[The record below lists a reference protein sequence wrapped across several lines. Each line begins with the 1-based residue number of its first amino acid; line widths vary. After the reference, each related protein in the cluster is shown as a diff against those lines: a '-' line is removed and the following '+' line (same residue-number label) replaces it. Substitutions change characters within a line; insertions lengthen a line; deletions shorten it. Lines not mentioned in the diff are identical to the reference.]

1 MTTKQKTYIHVNQHK
16 IRSNLKHNETEPCIT
31 VKKGKSNTYCHEVH
45 IDGPSK
51 VVYGG
56 NDKPLLS
63 CGARVVIE
71 TLAEVECILNENMCK
86 YPLSEYQKNANTKL
100 LKIATD
106 AKKKP

>member
-1 MTTKQKTYIHVNQHK
+1 VI
-16 IRSNLKHNETEPCIT
+16 
-31 VKKGKSNTYCHEVH
+31 
-45 IDGPSK
+45 
-51 VVYGG
+51 YGG

-86 YPLSEYQKNANTKL
+86 YPLSEYQKNVNTKL